1 MPETP
6 KFRKKSTVKSF
17 FNRIERETLSRENI
31 PEGELRTTEQQQSSK
46 GYAQTWENYATPETH
61 NPIAE

>member
-46 GYAQTWENYATPETH
+46 GYVQTWENYATPETH

>member
-46 GYAQTWENYATPETH
+46 GYVQKWENYATPETH